1 MSEYWLVTGAN
12 RGIGLALVTQ
22 LATRP
27 NTILFATVRDTS
39 KLGADLSSLIA
50 RHPNIHPI
58 QLRLELIA
66 DAKRA
71 ATEIATHTDHLDVV
85 IANAGIAYN
94 WESLESVDPEVVRE
108 HFTVNTL
115 GTLALFQA
123 VLPLLRKSKNPKFIP
138 ITTQVATIT
147 EPVPYPV
154 SAVALSK
161 IGVNFITQRIH
172 VEHGKKD
179 GIIAFP
185 VNPGGVK
192 TDLGAVAAPTAF
204 GIEEFSLE
212 PEDSAAGVIS
222 VIEKATSDAGGR
234 FWSYDGAEIAW

>member
-27 NTILFATVRDTS
+27 KTIVFASVRDTS
-39 KLGADLSSLIA
+39 KLGDLASLVS
-50 RHPNIHPI
+50 RHSNIHPI
-58 QLRLELIA
+58 RLRLEIID
-66 DAKRA
+66 DAKQA
-71 ATEIATHTDHLDVV
+71 ATEITKVTNHLDVV

-94 WESLESVDPEVVRE
+94 WESLEAVDPEVVRE
-108 HFTVNTL
+108 HLTINTL
-115 GTLALFQA
+115 GTLVLFQA
-123 VLPLLRKSKNPKFIP
+123 VLPLLRKSKNPKFVP

-185 VNPGGVK
+185 INPGGVK
-192 TDLGAVAAPTAF
+192 TDLGSIAAPAAF

-212 PEDSAAGVIS
+212 PEDSAAGIIS
-222 VIEKATSDAGGR
+222 VIEGATSKEGGR
-234 FWSYDGAEIAW
+234 FWSYTGEEIAW